1 MKRRRFLQRIS
12 GLLAALGVAETEWLS
27 LGNSYYQALAQSH
40 QRKLALLIGINQYPQ
55 SPALG
60 GCVTDVELQTELLIN
75 RCGFAAADI
84 LTLTDEQASKDFIKA
99 AFLDHLGKQAKSGDV
114 VIFHFSGYGTC
125 VNLGTGILA
134 NAIVPVDENNLLGTK
149 SRNYLLTETLLLLLR
164 SLPTNQ
170 VTAILDTSYNHFPD
184 LKPTAL
190 QVRTRPESSTSVL
203 QIQELEFLSQLKNQQ
218 LANNH
223 PLIINATSELNQ
235 QAGEFSFSNY
245 TAGLL
250 TYALTQYLWETTPA
264 KTISVFLSGVATSMY
279 QLGGKQQP
287 SLLNESKKFP
297 NNLIIDY
304 FPIDNLRSIGV
315 VQAIEED
322 GKIFK
327 LWLGGLPL
335 PILTNYGVN
344 SRLILETGAELTV
357 KSRSGLVAKAKLTNK
372 EITNLP
378 QVGQIVQ
385 ESIRIL
391 PRNISVNVA
400 LDENLERIEVVDATS
415 VFSGIS
421 RIANIVTTQETAD
434 YVFGKVAQ
442 IPSRYGL
449 FCLGGEP
456 IINTIGEVGEAV
468 KVAVQRLTPQFST
481 LLASKLWQLT
491 ENQGSSRL
499 PVRATLEVVNSI
511 VPYVFMVRD
520 TLGTAS
526 QDKILQPPGYEGI
539 AMPTIPVGGR
549 LQYKIEN
556 LSDRPIYLIL
566 VGLNNNQ
573 NAFAFYPWEVFPATE
588 IPHSKPQL
596 MEILIPPGQTMKIP
610 DNQSVSGWLL
620 PTRYTF
626 CEHQIILSTSPFP
639 ETLTALAMPSASA
652 AIARY
657 PTTDQQAIG
666 PIVNPLEVAQA
677 ILQDLHNAS
686 QVETDINITAN
697 DAYVLAVNHW
707 ASLNFSFQVV

>member
-1 MKRRRFLQRIS
+1 MKRRRFLQQIS
-12 GLLAALGVAETEWLS
+12 GLLAALGLAETEWLS
-27 LGNSYYQALAQSH
+27 LGNPYYQALAQSH

-60 GCVTDVELQTELLIN
+60 GCITDVELQTELLIN

-149 SRNYLLTETLLLLLR
+149 SRNYLLIETLLLLLR

-170 VTAILDTSYNHFPD
+170 VTAILDTSYNHAPK
-184 LKPTAL
+184 LKPNGL
-190 QVRTRPESSTSVL
+190 RVRTRPESSAAIL
-203 QIQELEFLSQLKNQQ
+203 QIQELEFLSQLKNRQ
-218 LANNH
+218 LANYH
-223 PLIINATSELNQ
+223 PLIINATAAPNQ
-235 QAGEFSFSNY
+235 QAGEFIFSNG

-287 SLLNESKKFP
+287 SLLNELNKFQ
-297 NNLIIDY
+297 NALIIDY

-315 VQAIEED
+315 IQSVEED

-335 PILTNYGVN
+335 HVLTNYGIN
-344 SRLILETGAELTV
+344 SRLILQTGAELTI
-357 KSRSGLVAKAKLTNK
+357 KSRSGLVAKAQLTNR

-391 PRNISVNVA
+391 PRNIFVNVA
-400 LDENLERIEVVDATS
+400 LDEHLERIEVVDATS

-421 RIANIVTTQETAD
+421 RIANIITTQETAD

-442 IPSRYGL
+442 VPSRYGL

-499 PVRATLEVVNSI
+499 PVRATLEVVNSV
-511 VPYVFMVRD
+511 VPRVFMVRD

-526 QDKILQPPGYEGI
+526 QDNILQPPDYEGT
-539 AMPTIPVGGR
+539 AMPTIPLGSR
-549 LQYKIEN
+549 LQYKVEN

-573 NAFAFYPWEVFPATE
+573 NAFAFYPWEVFPETE
-588 IPHSKPQL
+588 IPPTKPQL
-596 MEILIPPGQTMKIP
+596 IEILIPPGQTMKIP

-626 CEHQIILSTSPFP
+626 CEHQIILSTAPFQ
-639 ETLTALAMPSASA
+639 ETLAALATTKYS
-652 AIARY
+652 
-657 PTTDQQAIG
+657 TTDQQAIS

-686 QVETDINITAN
+686 KVKTDINITTN
-697 DAYVLAVNHW
+697 DAYILAVNNW

>member
-27 LGNSYYQALAQSH
+27 LGNPYYQALAQSH

-400 LDENLERIEVVDATS
+400 LDDNLERIEVVDATS

>member
-1 MKRRRFLQRIS
+1 MKRRRFLQQIS
-12 GLLAALGVAETEWLS
+12 GLLAALGLAETEWLS
-27 LGNSYYQALAQSH
+27 LGNPYYQALAQSH

-60 GCVTDVELQTELLIN
+60 GCLTDVELQTELLIN

-149 SRNYLLTETLLLLLR
+149 SRNYLLIETLLLLLR

-170 VTAILDTSYNHFPD
+170 VTAILDTSYNHAPK
-184 LKPTAL
+184 LKPNGL
-190 QVRTRPESSTSVL
+190 RVRTRPESSAAIL
-203 QIQELEFLSQLKNQQ
+203 QIQELEFLSQLKNRQ
-218 LANNH
+218 LANYH
-223 PLIINATSELNQ
+223 PLIINATAAPNQ
-235 QAGEFSFSNY
+235 QAGEFIFSNG

-287 SLLNESKKFP
+287 SLLNESKKFQ
-297 NNLIIDY
+297 NALIIDY

-315 VQAIEED
+315 IQSVEED

-335 PILTNYGVN
+335 HVLTNYGVN
-344 SRLILETGAELTV
+344 SRLILQTGAELTI
-357 KSRSGLVAKAKLTNK
+357 KSRSGLVAKAQLTNR

-391 PRNISVNVA
+391 PRNIFVNVA
-400 LDENLERIEVVDATS
+400 LDEHLERIEVVDATS

-421 RIANIVTTQETAD
+421 RIANIITTQETAD

-442 IPSRYGL
+442 VPSRYGL
-449 FCLGGEP
+449 FYLGGEP

-499 PVRATLEVVNSI
+499 PVRATLEVVNSV
-511 VPYVFMVRD
+511 VPRVFMVRD

-526 QDKILQPPGYEGI
+526 QDKILQPPDYEGT
-539 AMPTIPVGGR
+539 AMPTIPLGSR
-549 LQYKIEN
+549 LQYKVEN

-573 NAFAFYPWEVFPATE
+573 NAFAFYPWEVFPETE
-588 IPHSKPQL
+588 IPPTKPQL
-596 MEILIPPGQTMKIP
+596 IEILIPPGQTMKIP

-626 CEHQIILSTSPFP
+626 CEHQIILSTAPFQ
-639 ETLTALAMPSASA
+639 ETLAALATTKYS
-652 AIARY
+652 
-657 PTTDQQAIG
+657 TTDQQAIS
-666 PIVNPLEVAQA
+666 PVVNPLEVAQA

-686 QVETDINITAN
+686 KVKTDMNITTN
-697 DAYVLAVNHW
+697 DAYILAVNNW

>member
-1 MKRRRFLQRIS
+1 MMKRRRFLQQIS
-12 GLLAALGVAETEWLS
+12 GLLAALGLAETEWLS
-27 LGNSYYQALAQSH
+27 LGNPYYQALAQSH

-60 GCVTDVELQTELLIN
+60 GCITDVELQTELLIN

-149 SRNYLLTETLLLLLR
+149 SRNYLLIETLLLLLR

-170 VTAILDTSYNHFPD
+170 VTAILDTSYNHAPK
-184 LKPTAL
+184 LKPNGL
-190 QVRTRPESSTSVL
+190 RVRTRPESSAAIL
-203 QIQELEFLSQLKNQQ
+203 QIQELEFLSQLKNRQ
-218 LANNH
+218 LANYH
-223 PLIINATSELNQ
+223 PLIINATAAPNQ
-235 QAGEFSFSNY
+235 QAGEFIFSNG

-287 SLLNESKKFP
+287 SLLNESKKFQ
-297 NNLIIDY
+297 NALIIDY

-315 VQAIEED
+315 IQSVEED

-335 PILTNYGVN
+335 HVLTNYGVN
-344 SRLILETGAELTV
+344 SRLILQTGAELTI
-357 KSRSGLVAKAKLTNK
+357 KSRSGLVAKAQLTNR

-391 PRNISVNVA
+391 PRNIFVNVA
-400 LDENLERIEVVDATS
+400 LDEHLERIEVVDATS

-421 RIANIVTTQETAD
+421 RIANIITTQETAD

-442 IPSRYGL
+442 VPSRYGL

-499 PVRATLEVVNSI
+499 PVRATLEVVNSV
-511 VPYVFMVRD
+511 VPRVFMVRD

-526 QDKILQPPGYEGI
+526 QDKILQPPDYEGT
-539 AMPTIPVGGR
+539 AMPTIPLGSR
-549 LQYKIEN
+549 LQYKVEN

-573 NAFAFYPWEVFPATE
+573 NAFAFYPWEVFPETE
-588 IPHSKPQL
+588 IPPTKPQL
-596 MEILIPPGQTMKIP
+596 IEILIPPGQTMKIP

-626 CEHQIILSTSPFP
+626 CEHQIILSTAPFQ
-639 ETLTALAMPSASA
+639 ETLAALATTKYS
-652 AIARY
+652 
-657 PTTDQQAIG
+657 TTDQQAIS

-686 QVETDINITAN
+686 KVKTDINITTN
-697 DAYVLAVNHW
+697 DAYILAVNNW

>member
-1 MKRRRFLQRIS
+1 MMKRRRFLQQIS
-12 GLLAALGVAETEWLS
+12 GLLAALGLAETEWLS
-27 LGNSYYQALAQSH
+27 LGNPYYQALAQSH

-60 GCVTDVELQTELLIN
+60 GCLTDVELQTELLIN

-149 SRNYLLTETLLLLLR
+149 SRNYLLIETLLLLLR

-170 VTAILDTSYNHFPD
+170 VTAILDTSYNHAPK
-184 LKPTAL
+184 LKPNGL
-190 QVRTRPESSTSVL
+190 RVRTRPESSAAIL
-203 QIQELEFLSQLKNQQ
+203 QIQELEFLSQLKNRQ
-218 LANNH
+218 LANYH
-223 PLIINATSELNQ
+223 PLIINATAAPNQ
-235 QAGEFSFSNY
+235 QAGEFIFSNG

-287 SLLNESKKFP
+287 SLLNELNKFQ
-297 NNLIIDY
+297 NALIIDY

-315 VQAIEED
+315 IQSVEED

-335 PILTNYGVN
+335 HVLTNYGIN
-344 SRLILETGAELTV
+344 SRLILQTGAELTI
-357 KSRSGLVAKAKLTNK
+357 KSRSGLVAKAQLTNR

-391 PRNISVNVA
+391 PRNIFVNVA
-400 LDENLERIEVVDATS
+400 LDEHLERIEVVDATS

-421 RIANIVTTQETAD
+421 RIANIITTQETAD

-442 IPSRYGL
+442 VPSRYGL

-499 PVRATLEVVNSI
+499 PVRATLEVVNSV
-511 VPYVFMVRD
+511 VPRVFMVRD

-526 QDKILQPPGYEGI
+526 QDNILQPPDYEGT
-539 AMPTIPVGGR
+539 AMPTIPLGSR
-549 LQYKIEN
+549 LQYKVEN

-573 NAFAFYPWEVFPATE
+573 NAFAFYPWEVFPETE
-588 IPHSKPQL
+588 IPPTKPQL
-596 MEILIPPGQTMKIP
+596 IEILIPPGQTMKIP

-626 CEHQIILSTSPFP
+626 CEHQIILSTAPFQ
-639 ETLTALAMPSASA
+639 ETLAALATTKYS
-652 AIARY
+652 
-657 PTTDQQAIG
+657 TTDQQAIS

-686 QVETDINITAN
+686 KVKTDINITTN
-697 DAYVLAVNHW
+697 DAYILAVNNW

>member
-27 LGNSYYQALAQSH
+27 LGNPYYQALAQSH

-190 QVRTRPESSTSVL
+190 QVRTRPESSTSIL

-235 QAGEFSFSNY
+235 QAGEFSFSNA

-344 SRLILETGAELTV
+344 SRLILDTGAELTV

-372 EITNLP
+372 EIANLP

-421 RIANIVTTQETAD
+421 RIANIVTTQETVD

-511 VPYVFMVRD
+511 VPRVFMVRD

-526 QDKILQPPGYEGI
+526 QDKILQPPSYEGI
-539 AMPTIPVGGR
+539 AMPTIPLGSR

-588 IPHSKPQL
+588 IPPSKPQL

-639 ETLTALAMPSASA
+639 ETLTALAMPSSSA
-652 AIARY
+652 AIAKY

>member
-1 MKRRRFLQRIS
+1 MKRRRFLQQIS
-12 GLLAALGVAETEWLS
+12 GLLAALGLAETEWLS
-27 LGNSYYQALAQSH
+27 LGNPYYQALAQSH

-60 GCVTDVELQTELLIN
+60 GCITDVELQTELLIN

-149 SRNYLLTETLLLLLR
+149 SRNYLLIETLLLLLR

-170 VTAILDTSYNHFPD
+170 VTAILDTSYNHAPK
-184 LKPTAL
+184 LKPNGL
-190 QVRTRPESSTSVL
+190 RVRTRPESSAAIL
-203 QIQELEFLSQLKNQQ
+203 QIQELEFLSQLKNRQ
-218 LANNH
+218 LANYH
-223 PLIINATSELNQ
+223 PLIINATAAPNQ
-235 QAGEFSFSNY
+235 QAGEFIFSNG
-245 TAGLL
+245 TVGLL

-287 SLLNESKKFP
+287 SLLNESKKFQ
-297 NNLIIDY
+297 NALIIDY

-315 VQAIEED
+315 IQSVEED

-335 PILTNYGVN
+335 HVLTNYGVN
-344 SRLILETGAELTV
+344 SRLILQTGAELTI
-357 KSRSGLVAKAKLTNK
+357 KSRSGLVAKAQLTNR

-391 PRNISVNVA
+391 PRNIFVNVA
-400 LDENLERIEVVDATS
+400 LDEHLERIEVVDATS

-421 RIANIVTTQETAD
+421 RIANIITTQETAD

-442 IPSRYGL
+442 VPSRYGL
-449 FCLGGEP
+449 FYLGGEP

-499 PVRATLEVVNSI
+499 PVRATLEVVNSV
-511 VPYVFMVRD
+511 VPRVFMVRD

-526 QDKILQPPGYEGI
+526 QDKILQPPDYEGT
-539 AMPTIPVGGR
+539 AMPTIPLGSR
-549 LQYKIEN
+549 LQYKVEN

-573 NAFAFYPWEVFPATE
+573 NAFAFYPWEVFPETE
-588 IPHSKPQL
+588 IPPTKPQL
-596 MEILIPPGQTMKIP
+596 IEILIPPGQTMKIP

-626 CEHQIILSTSPFP
+626 CEHQIILSTAPFQ
-639 ETLTALAMPSASA
+639 ETLAALATTKYS
-652 AIARY
+652 
-657 PTTDQQAIG
+657 TTDQQAIS
-666 PIVNPLEVAQA
+666 PVVNPLEVAQA

-686 QVETDINITAN
+686 KVKTDINITTN
-697 DAYVLAVNHW
+697 DAYILAVNNW

>member
-1 MKRRRFLQRIS
+1 MKRRRFLQQIS

-27 LGNSYYQALAQSH
+27 LGNPYYQALAQPN

-75 RCGFAAADI
+75 RCGFAASDI
-84 LTLTDEQASKDFIKA
+84 LTLTDEQASRKFIEN

-114 VIFHFSGYGTC
+114 VIFHFSGYGTR

-134 NAIVPVDENNLLGTK
+134 NAIVPVDENNLLGTN
-149 SRNYLLTETLLLLLR
+149 SRNYLLAETLLLLLR

-170 VTAILDTSYNHFPD
+170 VTAILDTSYYHSSE
-184 LKPTAL
+184 LKPTGL
-190 QVRTRPESSTSVL
+190 RMRTRPELSTATL
-203 QIQELEFLSQLKNQQ
+203 QIEELEFLSQRKNHKS
-218 LANNH
+218 ANNN

-235 QAGEFSFSNY
+235 QAGEFLFSNW

-250 TYALTQYLWETTPA
+250 TYALTQYLWETIPA
-264 KTISVFLSGVATSMY
+264 KTIPVFLSGVATSMY

-287 SLLNESKKFP
+287 SLVNEQKKSQ
-297 NNLIIDY
+297 NALIVDY

-315 VQAIEED
+315 VQAIDDD
-322 GKIFK
+322 GKTVK
-327 LWLGGLPL
+327 LWLGGLPTQV
-335 PILTNYGVN
+335 LTNYGVN
-344 SRLILETGAELTV
+344 SRLTLDTGEELVV
-357 KSRSGLVAKAKLTNK
+357 KSRSGLIAKAQFTNK
-372 EITNLP
+372 EITTLP

-385 ESIRIL
+385 EVIRVL
-391 PRNISVNVA
+391 PQNIHVNVA
-400 LDENLERIEVVDATS
+400 LDQGLERIERVDATS
-415 VFSGIS
+415 VFSGIN
-421 RIANIVTTQETAD
+421 RIANIATVEETAD

-442 IPSRYGL
+442 VPSRYGL
-449 FCLGGEP
+449 FCLGGEL

-468 KVAVQRLTPQFST
+468 KVAVQRLKPKFST

-491 ENQGSSRL
+491 ENKGSSRL
-499 PVRATLEVVNSI
+499 PVRATLEIVNN
-511 VPYVFMVRD
+511 VLPRVFMVRD

-526 QDKILQPPGYEGI
+526 IDNTLQTPGYEEI
-539 AMPTIPVGGR
+539 AMPTIPVGSR
-549 LQYKIEN
+549 WQYKIEN

-566 VGLNNNQ
+566 VGLNNYQ
-573 NAFAFYPWEVFPATE
+573 DAFAFYPWEVFLQTD
-588 IPHSKPQL
+588 IPPTKPQL
-596 MEILIPPGQTMKIP
+596 IEVLIPPGKTVKIP
-610 DNQSVSGWLL
+610 ENHPIAGWLL

-626 CEHQIILSTSPFP
+626 CEHQIILSTAPFK
-639 ETLTALAMPSASA
+639 ETLTALA
-652 AIARY
+652 IAKY
-657 PTTDQQAIG
+657 PTTDQQAIS

-686 QVETDINITAN
+686 KVTTDIN
-697 DAYVLAVNHW
+697 DAYVLDVNNW

>member
-1 MKRRRFLQRIS
+1 MMKRRRFLQQIS
-12 GLLAALGVAETEWLS
+12 GLLAALGLAETEWLS
-27 LGNSYYQALAQSH
+27 LGNPYYQALAQSH
-40 QRKLALLIGINQYPQ
+40 RRKLALLIGINQYPQ

-84 LTLTDEQASKDFIKA
+84 LTLTDEQASKDFITA

-114 VIFHFSGYGTC
+114 VIFHFSGYGTR
-125 VNLGTGILA
+125 VDLGTGILA

-170 VTAILDTSYNHFPD
+170 VTAILDTSYNHAPK
-184 LKPTAL
+184 LKPTGL
-190 QVRTRPESSTSVL
+190 RVRTRPQSSAAIL
-203 QIQELEFLSQLKNQQ
+203 QIEESEFLSQLKNRQ
-218 LANNH
+218 LANHH
-223 PLIINATSELNQ
+223 PLIINATAAPNQ
-235 QAGEFSFSNY
+235 QAGEFIFSNG
-245 TAGLL
+245 TVGLL

-287 SLLNESKKFP
+287 SLLNELNKFP
-297 NNLIIDY
+297 NALIIDY

-315 VQAIEED
+315 IQAVEED

-335 PILTNYGVN
+335 HVITNYGVN
-344 SRLILETGAELTV
+344 SRLILDTGAELTV
-357 KSRSGLVAKAKLTNK
+357 KSRSGLVAKAQLTNR

-391 PRNISVNVA
+391 PRNIFVNVA
-400 LDENLERIEVVDATS
+400 LDEHLERIEVVDATS

-421 RIANIVTTQETAD
+421 RIANIITTQETAD

-442 IPSRYGL
+442 VPSRYGL

-511 VPYVFMVRD
+511 VSRVFMVRD

-526 QDKILQPPGYEGI
+526 QDNILQPPGYEGI
-539 AMPTIPVGGR
+539 AMPTIPLGSR
-549 LQYKIEN
+549 LQYKVEN

-573 NAFAFYPWEVFPATE
+573 NAFAFYPWEVFPETE
-588 IPHSKPQL
+588 IPPTKPQL
-596 MEILIPPGQTMKIP
+596 IEILIPPGQTMKIP
-610 DNQSVSGWLL
+610 DNQSEPGWLL

-626 CEHQIILSTSPFP
+626 CEHQIILSTVPFQ
-639 ETLTALAMPSASA
+639 ETLAALATTKYS
-652 AIARY
+652 
-657 PTTDQQAIG
+657 TTDQQTIS
-666 PIVNPLEVAQA
+666 PLVNPLEVAQA

-686 QVETDINITAN
+686 KVKTDMNITTN
-697 DAYVLAVNHW
+697 DAYILAVNNW

>member
-1 MKRRRFLQRIS
+1 MMKRRRFLQQIS
-12 GLLAALGVAETEWLS
+12 GLLAALGLAETEWLS
-27 LGNSYYQALAQSH
+27 LGNPYYQALAQSH
-40 QRKLALLIGINQYPQ
+40 QRKLALLIGINRYPQ

-60 GCVTDVELQTELLIN
+60 GCITDVELQTELLIN

-149 SRNYLLTETLLLLLR
+149 SRNYLLIETLLLLLR

-170 VTAILDTSYNHFPD
+170 VTAILDTSYNHAPK
-184 LKPTAL
+184 LKPNGL
-190 QVRTRPESSTSVL
+190 RVRTRPESSAAIL
-203 QIQELEFLSQLKNQQ
+203 QIQELEFLSQLKNRQ
-218 LANNH
+218 LANYH
-223 PLIINATSELNQ
+223 PLIINATAAPNQ
-235 QAGEFSFSNY
+235 QAGEFIFSNG

-287 SLLNESKKFP
+287 SLLNELNKFQ
-297 NNLIIDY
+297 NALIIDY

-315 VQAIEED
+315 IQSVEED

-335 PILTNYGVN
+335 HVLTNYGVN
-344 SRLILETGAELTV
+344 SRLILQTGAELTI
-357 KSRSGLVAKAKLTNK
+357 KSRSGLVAKAQLTNR

-391 PRNISVNVA
+391 PRNIFVNVA
-400 LDENLERIEVVDATS
+400 LDEHLERIEVVDATS

-421 RIANIVTTQETAD
+421 RIANIITTQETAD

-442 IPSRYGL
+442 VPSRYGL
-449 FCLGGEP
+449 FYLGGEP

-499 PVRATLEVVNSI
+499 PVRATLEVVNSV
-511 VPYVFMVRD
+511 VPRVFMVRD

-526 QDKILQPPGYEGI
+526 QDKILQPPDYEGT
-539 AMPTIPVGGR
+539 AMPTIPLGSR
-549 LQYKIEN
+549 LQYKVEN

-573 NAFAFYPWEVFPATE
+573 NAFAFYPWEVFPETE
-588 IPHSKPQL
+588 ISPTKPQL
-596 MEILIPPGQTMKIP
+596 IEILIPPGQTMKIP

-626 CEHQIILSTSPFP
+626 CEHQIILSTAPFQ
-639 ETLTALAMPSASA
+639 ETLAALATTKYS
-652 AIARY
+652 
-657 PTTDQQAIG
+657 TTDQQAIS

-686 QVETDINITAN
+686 KVKTDINITTN
-697 DAYVLAVNHW
+697 DAYILAVNNW

>member
-1 MKRRRFLQRIS
+1 MMKRRRFLQQIS
-12 GLLAALGVAETEWLS
+12 GLLAALGLAETEWLS
-27 LGNSYYQALAQSH
+27 LGNPYYQALAQSH
-40 QRKLALLIGINQYPQ
+40 RRKLALLIGINQYPQ

-84 LTLTDEQASKDFIKA
+84 LTLTDEQASKDFITA

-114 VIFHFSGYGTC
+114 VIFHFSGYGTR
-125 VNLGTGILA
+125 VKLRNEQILDQIPDFSKKSGIY
-134 NAIVPVDENNLLGTK
+134 NAIVSVDENNLLE
-149 SRNYLLTETLLLLLR
+149 ETLLVLLR

-170 VTAILDTSYNHFPD
+170 VTAILDTSYYHPSE
-184 LKPTAL
+184 LKPTGL
-190 QVRTRPESSTSVL
+190 RMRTRPELSTARL
-203 QIQELEFLSQLKNQQ
+203 QIEELEFLSQLKSQKS
-218 LANNH
+218 ANNN

-235 QAGEFSFSNY
+235 QAGEFLFSNW

-264 KTISVFLSGVATSMY
+264 KTIPVFLSGVATSMY

-287 SLLNESKKFP
+287 SLVNEPKKSQ
-297 NNLIIDY
+297 NALIVDY
-304 FPIDNLRSIGV
+304 FSIDKLRSIGV
-315 VQAIEED
+315 VKAIDDD
-322 GKIFK
+322 GKTVK
-327 LWLGGLPL
+327 LWLGGLP
-335 PILTNYGVN
+335 PQVLTNYGVS
-344 SRLILETGAELTV
+344 SRLTLDTGEELVV
-357 KSRSGLVAKAKLTNK
+357 KSRSGLIAKAQFTNK
-372 EITNLP
+372 EITKLP

-385 ESIRIL
+385 EFIRVL
-391 PRNISVNVA
+391 PRNIHVNVA
-400 LDENLERIEVVDATS
+400 LDQGLERIERVDATS

-421 RIANIVTTQETAD
+421 RIANIVTIEETAD

-449 FCLGGEP
+449 FCLGGEL

-468 KVAVQRLTPQFST
+468 KVAVQRLKPKFST

-491 ENQGSSRL
+491 ENKGSSRL
-499 PVRATLEVVNSI
+499 PVRATLEIVNN
-511 VPYVFMVRD
+511 VLPRVFMVRD
-520 TLGTAS
+520 TLRSAS
-526 QDKILQPPGYEGI
+526 IDNTFQTPSYEEI
-539 AMPTIPVGGR
+539 AMPTIPVGSR

-573 NAFAFYPWEVFPATE
+573 NAFAFYPWEVFPETE
-588 IPHSKPQL
+588 IPPTKPQL
-596 MEILIPPGQTMKIP
+596 IEILIPPGQTMKIP
-610 DNQSVSGWLL
+610 DNQSEPGWLL

-626 CEHQIILSTSPFP
+626 CEHQIILSTAPFQ
-639 ETLTALAMPSASA
+639 ETLAALATTKYS
-652 AIARY
+652 
-657 PTTDQQAIG
+657 TTDQQAIS
-666 PIVNPLEVAQA
+666 PLVNPLEVAQA

-686 QVETDINITAN
+686 KVKTDMNITTN
-697 DAYVLAVNHW
+697 DAYILAVNNW